1 LCVIYQTN
9 RMNRLF
15 RIFLLLII
23 SLNFISCNENYPKI
37 VSFEDGFWSTN
48 SRYDVDVNN
57 FDKYPLRIQNL
68 ARKYLIE
75 KIGKSSFEK
84 SKFNYGY
91 ISSNKSFN
99 ESERKNEMVSIL
111 YGEDSKENT
120 ELDTKYDYPVYSIGF
135 ELSDLKKG
143 IEKYT
148 LNFIMDN
155 NGKIL
160 SNISFP
166 KINLNSE
173 SLNFVP
179 IDSIHKILSQ
189 RKISSKKLQLDL
201 RFMRKEN
208 SIFYYARTL
217 IRTGSIFGPSC
228 FPEYK
233 EHFKVNALT
242 GEIVEYKIENRI
254 EYYNN

>member
-1 LCVIYQTN
+1 
-9 RMNRLF
+9 
-15 RIFLLLII
+15 
-23 SLNFISCNENYPKI
+23 
-37 VSFEDGFWSTN
+37 
-48 SRYDVDVNN
+48 VNN
-57 FDKYPLRIQNL
+57 FDKYPVRIQNL

-84 SKFNYGY
+84 SKFSYGY

-99 ESERKNEMVSIL
+99 KNERKNEMVSIL
-111 YGEDSKENT
+111 YGEDSKENN

-135 ELSDLKKG
+135 ELSNLKKG

-160 SNISFP
+160 MNISFP

-173 SLNFVP
+173 SLNFLP

-189 RKISSKKLQLDL
+189 RKISSRKLELDL
-201 RFMRKEN
+201 RFDRKKQTT
-208 SIFYYARTL
+208 FYYARTF
-217 IRTGSIFGPSC
+217 IRGGSIAGPSC
-228 FPEYK
+228 FPEYQ
-233 EHFKVNALT
+233 EHFKVNAIT
-242 GEIVEYKIENRI
+242 GEIVEYNSDNRI